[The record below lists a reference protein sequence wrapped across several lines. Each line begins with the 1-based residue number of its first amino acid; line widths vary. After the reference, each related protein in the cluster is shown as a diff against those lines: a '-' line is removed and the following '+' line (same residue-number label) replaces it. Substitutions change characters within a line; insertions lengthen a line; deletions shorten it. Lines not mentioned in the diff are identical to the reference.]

1 MNKYEVKIVNALLK
15 KYYKRKSIYKDNE
28 IHRRI
33 VLPIDKVLKDY
44 ASYNVSLEE
53 KELVNNAVHSLET
66 KGFIS
71 SSKLKLSD
79 DYQKLYLE
87 DREIDRLEEF
97 ATKELGIIPRSF
109 VADELYSIIEDYK
122 GKGPITDFYI
132 NEIKNIIQNSSIPL
146 DSLKEEEIL
155 KALAFLESNKEFL
168 YIREA
173 SMLIYGDS
181 KYLETSRRSQV
192 CSVISRYLGADG
204 EEVFE
209 DENLLERFNIYDTDQ
224 EICIKGPFEIEIN
237 GRRINIDGLSG
248 GVSFSIKDINQ
259 ITNISVNCEKVMTIE
274 NKTSF
279 LRMNE
284 RCCYIYLGG
293 FATKPQIAFI
303 KKLISNNLTKEYM
316 HFGDIDAGGFWIHKK
331 LCQQTGKNFKL
342 FHMSKSD
349 LENNDYHKS
358 LKQLTEA
365 DIKRLSNLKN
375 EPNYSECIGYMLKN
389 NVKLEQEIISLN
401 ISNK

>member
-87 DREIDRLEEF
+87 DREIGRLEEF

-109 VADELYSIIEDYK
+109 VVDELYSIIEDYK

-146 DSLKEEEIL
+146 DSLKE
-155 KALAFLESNKEFL
+155 
-168 YIREA
+168 
-173 SMLIYGDS
+173 
-181 KYLETSRRSQV
+181 
-192 CSVISRYLGADG
+192 
-204 EEVFE
+204 
-209 DENLLERFNIYDTDQ
+209 
-224 EICIKGPFEIEIN
+224 
-237 GRRINIDGLSG
+237 
-248 GVSFSIKDINQ
+248 
-259 ITNISVNCEKVMTIE
+259 
-274 NKTSF
+274 
-279 LRMNE
+279 
-284 RCCYIYLGG
+284 
-293 FATKPQIAFI
+293 
-303 KKLISNNLTKEYM
+303 
-316 HFGDIDAGGFWIHKK
+316 
-331 LCQQTGKNFKL
+331 
-342 FHMSKSD
+342 
-349 LENNDYHKS
+349 
-358 LKQLTEA
+358 
-365 DIKRLSNLKN
+365 
-375 EPNYSECIGYMLKN
+375 
-389 NVKLEQEIISLN
+389 
-401 ISNK
+401 

>member
-53 KELVNNAVHSLET
+53 KDLVNNAVRSLET

-87 DREIDRLEEF
+87 DREIGRLEEF
-97 ATKELGIIPRSF
+97 ATEELGIIPRSF
-109 VADELYSIIEDYK
+109 VVDDLKLIIEDYK

-132 NEIKNIIQNSSIPL
+132 NEIENIIQNSSIPL
-146 DSLKEEEIL
+146 DSLKEEGIL

-181 KYLETSRRSQV
+181 KYLETNRRSQV

-224 EICIKGPFEIEIN
+224 EICIKGPVELEIN
-237 GRRINIDGLSG
+237 GRRINIDDFSG

-303 KKLISNNLTKEYM
+303 KKLISNNPDKEYM

-331 LCQQTGKNFKL
+331 LCQQAGKNFKL

-375 EPNYSECIGYMLKN
+375 EPNYSECIVYMLKN

>member
-146 DSLKEEEIL
+146 DSLKEKEIL
-155 KALAFLESNKEFL
+155 HERKPEK
-168 YIREA
+168 
-173 SMLIYGDS
+173 
-181 KYLETSRRSQV
+181 
-192 CSVISRYLGADG
+192 
-204 EEVFE
+204 
-209 DENLLERFNIYDTDQ
+209 ENLKDILNRAVEKSGKQMRENEQ
-224 EICIKGPFEIEIN
+224 LK
-237 GRRINIDGLSG
+237 IDG
-248 GVSFSIKDINQ
+248 F
-259 ITNISVNCEKVMTIE
+259 
-274 NKTSF
+274 
-279 LRMNE
+279 E
-284 RCCYIYLGG
+284 R
-293 FATKPQIAFI
+293 
-303 KKLISNNLTKEYM
+303 
-316 HFGDIDAGGFWIHKK
+316 
-331 LCQQTGKNFKL
+331 
-342 FHMSKSD
+342 
-349 LENNDYHKS
+349 
-358 LKQLTEA
+358 
-365 DIKRLSNLKN
+365 
-375 EPNYSECIGYMLKN
+375 
-389 NVKLEQEIISLN
+389 
-401 ISNK
+401 

>member
-181 KYLETSRRSQV
+181 KYLEISRRSQV

-209 DENLLERFNIYDTDQ
+209 DDYED
-224 EICIKGPFEIEIN
+224 
-237 GRRINIDGLSG
+237 
-248 GVSFSIKDINQ
+248 VS
-259 ITNISVNCEKVMTIE
+259 KVI
-274 NKTSF
+274 
-279 LRMNE
+279 
-284 RCCYIYLGG
+284 
-293 FATKPQIAFI
+293 
-303 KKLISNNLTKEYM
+303 
-316 HFGDIDAGGFWIHKK
+316 
-331 LCQQTGKNFKL
+331 
-342 FHMSKSD
+342 SD
-349 LENNDYHKS
+349 L
-358 LKQLTEA
+358 TE
-365 DIKRLSNLKN
+365 IRNLKVA
-375 EPNYSECIGYMLKN
+375 N
-389 NVKLEQEIISLN
+389 NVKKDAKVLLETNKDDYFYILNHNHSSEGSIIYNPYLHKWIISNLDEDGIN
-401 ISNK
+401 FYLSD

>member
-181 KYLETSRRSQV
+181 KYLEISRRSQV

-237 GRRINIDGLSG
+237 GRSINIDGLSG

-316 HFGDIDAGGFWIHKK
+316 HFGDIAVSYTH
-331 LCQQTGKNFKL
+331 
-342 FHMSKSD
+342 
-349 LENNDYHKS
+349 
-358 LKQLTEA
+358 LTLPTKA
-365 DIKRLSNLKN
+365 
-375 EPNYSECIGYMLKN
+375 
-389 NVKLEQEIISLN
+389 
-401 ISNK
+401 